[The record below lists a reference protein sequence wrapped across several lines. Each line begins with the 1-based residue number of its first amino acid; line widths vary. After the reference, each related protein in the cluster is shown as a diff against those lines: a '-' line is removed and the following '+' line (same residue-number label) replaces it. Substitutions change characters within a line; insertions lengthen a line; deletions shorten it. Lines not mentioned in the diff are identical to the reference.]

1 MKPPQNWSFILQC
14 LLWSDPPH
22 HYRGGTLCSQSPVSK
37 FVTRMFLHSHW
48 GSWQSSMS
56 LQVFL
61 PLTPAL
67 DMPFKKGP
75 AISISE
81 MDDTLLTHQEIS
93 KTRSISWSLHSTQ
106 NSIFLPS
113 RMLNEQLEIRTV
125 KTQCC
130 LGYPLSTLLDELC
143 KDVISVF
150 WNTCYSDAKS
160 WPTL

>member
-1 MKPPQNWSFILQC
+1 MPIAGGSSSPLQRRH
-14 LLWSDPPH
+14 LMQPITSLKVRDMHVSTQ
-22 HYRGGTLCSQSPVSK
+22 TLGVL
-37 FVTRMFLHSHW
+37 TE
-48 GSWQSSMS
+48 WQSFTS

-81 MDDTLLTHQEIS
+81 MDDTLLTLQQTS
-93 KTRSISWSLHSTQ
+93 KTCSISWSLHSTQ

-113 RMLNEQLEIRTV
+113 RKLNEQLEIRTV

-130 LGYPLSTLLDELC
+130 LRYPLSTLLDELC
-143 KDVISVF
+143 KDAISIF